1 MISLIVSFEF
11 DIYTIITKREIG
23 MISAFEMQG
32 LTWKARSK
40 YQQDAI
46 LIGNA
51 SRNGATTTWIL

>member
-1 MISLIVSFEF
+1 MLILIRGLIVLFEF
-11 DIYTIITKREIG
+11 DIYTIMTKREIG

-46 LIGNA
+46 LIENKVN
-51 SRNGATTTWIL
+51 RQV